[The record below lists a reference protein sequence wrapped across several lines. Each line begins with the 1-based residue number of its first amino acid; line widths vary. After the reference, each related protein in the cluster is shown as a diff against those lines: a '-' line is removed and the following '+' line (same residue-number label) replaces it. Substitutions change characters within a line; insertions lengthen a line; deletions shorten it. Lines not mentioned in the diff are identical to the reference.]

1 MHVYFS
7 LLKTGDTD
15 KKAGKYCMGNDR
27 YSSNQRAG
35 SAGSGGIMTEKW
47 DLGCIQKGKESASTG
62 WWGCLRC
69 WNAVLPAEVGVLLS
83 GHRGSRHAQGAGMLQ
98 PLHLPVPTWAN
109 QNSNKEIP
117 CPPWSKGAASVHG
130 AVRRRQ
136 TNREVQLHCQ
146 PTLTVCWE
154 RFPTLSL
161 PGAIHQ
167 QLWDKR
173 EDLSK
178 LCLPFSLDFPPAT
191 SIFSLGEHK
200 IKSAFGLWT
209 HVSSSRISCS
219 TRLQLSAPSTGHHQH
234 LPPPPLTQ
242 QRDNTEPRL
251 EWLKLYFN

>member
-1 MHVYFS
+1 MHPKGQGECKHRLMGMSEV
-7 LLKTGDTD
+7 LKCCAASRGGCAALRTWGFKACTGSRD
-15 KKAGKYCMGNDR
+15 A
-27 YSSNQRAG
+27 A
-35 SAGSGGIMTEKW
+35 AP
-47 DLGCIQKGKESASTG
+47 CICQSPPGLTRTVTKRSPALPEAK
-62 WWGCLRC
+62 
-69 WNAVLPAEVGVLLS
+69 VLPLCMEQWGGDRL
-83 GHRGSRHAQGAGMLQ
+83 
-98 PLHLPVPTWAN
+98 
-109 QNSNKEIP
+109 
-117 CPPWSKGAASVHG
+117 
-130 AVRRRQ
+130 
-136 TNREVQLHCQ
+136 REVQLHCQ

-178 LCLPFSLDFPPAT
+178 LCLPSSLDFPPAT